1 MSEAESSSKIKTHR
15 TTTTT
20 GLSSSSLFTL
30 LNDDVLQNILARLP
44 ALSFASATCVSKL
57 WNTVCNR
64 VLSRPK
70 FASALSLDRC
80 PFGAVEDV
88 LDKVLSEPI
97 RPHFVIASIARGFE
111 LPETFGPIV
120 RTFKRTPIV
129 VSIANGLIGRDAFTN
144 EFREA
149 NWGTTEG
156 DSDDEYGSNIED
168 TNHGIVLTVGYVPGL
183 KVDAIPLLGN
193 PWEPQVAMTDKF
205 VKDIKKYTASV
216 SGCTS
221 PVGII
226 MFGERLVDL
235 KTHIDV
241 LDYAMPKETVIV
253 GDERGRFRYNSRGF
267 CGNGYC
273 EDAVALV
280 FARDRHKSSGI
291 GDIQFRVALSNGVS
305 AIGPKYKVASVTL
318 DGPNS
323 PRRTTSTWLTARR
336 EGDGDILNGQTMLAD
351 IRNELDY
358 HYELYPLYIGVTKQR
373 NYCIRSKEKTITS
386 LAFHRVRGGGE
397 SDLYVDGFNIKTGDY
412 FQFYRSDRKN
422 ASVNLKSLKQDGSS
436 NNCHHKRAVPV
447 NIKKEVFGGF
457 IFSCCGRSDSFFKR
471 RNDVISPFKKN
482 FPGVPLAGVFCS
494 GEIVRGSSSLIEE
507 SNKEKSSHC
516 CLHVGS
522 TVYLVMSYTC
532 PEC

>member
-280 FARDRHKSSGI
+280 FARDRHKSSG
-291 GDIQFRVALSNGVS
+291 DIQFRVALSNGVS